1 MTRMKVA
8 AIQMCST
15 ADVDRNNLTIAEAVH
30 DAAGK
35 GAQLVC
41 LPEAANILLSNNLD
55 YPRICQPEENDETL
69 VLCRSLAQECG
80 VWLHTGSL
88 LVRTED
94 GARVWN
100 RSHVIAPSGDIVAR
114 YDKLHTFDV
123 ALGGKNDFTE
133 SLAVAP
139 GRRGGI
145 VVEVEGVGFG
155 LSICYDIRFPY
166 LFQALALAG
175 AQVLMVPASFSPVTG
190 PLHWETLL
198 KARAIETGCYVIA
211 PGQCGIRDGV
221 RTFGQSRI
229 ISPMGEVIAAAG
241 DDPDVLMA
249 DIDTETVDDVRRRL
263 PVLSQAR
270 NIENIQYVTPSP
282 SDLMHKAGA

>member
-1 MTRMKVA
+1 MATMKVA

-15 ADVDRNNLTIAEAVH
+15 ADVDRNNLAIADAVH
-30 DAAGK
+30 EAAGR
-35 GAQLVC
+35 GAQLIC

-55 YPRICQPEENDETL
+55 YPRICRPEEGDETL
-69 VLCRSLAQECG
+69 ALCRSLARERG

-139 GRRGGI
+139 GRGGGI
-145 VVEVEGVGFG
+145 VVEAEGIGFG

-166 LFQALALAG
+166 LFRALAMAG
-175 AQVLMVPASFSPVTG
+175 AQVLTIPASFSPVTG

-211 PGQCGIRDGV
+211 PGQCGTRDGV

-249 DIDTETVDDVRRRL
+249 DIYTDTVDDVRRKL
-263 PVLSQAR
+263 PVLMQTR
-270 NIENIQYVTPSP
+270 NIETIQYVTPHVD
-282 SDLMHKAGA
+282 DLMHEAEA

>member
-1 MTRMKVA
+1 MKVA